1 MALPFFL
8 FKKQVIKYISIGVLI
23 NKNYLKKLKL
33 NLVYFFIDYIT
44 QKKIEIKFFILP
56 YSIHSLPV
64 TTLQIAM
71 SVITMPSS
79 FDESIRA
86 CCADAVSQAV
96 TTLAA
101 KYGFSVDEAR
111 AELQLDEIKIVR
123 KRGPVPKKTAKKAS
137 KASKAAAKAD
147 ATTPKKKRKITG
159 YLLFSRENRDDVKA
173 ELVDQLED
181 GVKLKPQDTVRALAT
196 AWKEL
201 SSEEKARWNELAA
214 DEASSEDD
222 EDDEDDEE

>member
-1 MALPFFL
+1 M
-8 FKKQVIKYISIGVLI
+8 IIS
-23 NKNYLKKLKL
+23 LK
-33 NLVYFFIDYIT
+33 
-44 QKKIEIKFFILP
+44 KKIEIKFFMLP
-56 YSIHSLPV
+56 YSTHSLPV

-86 CCADAVSQAV
+86 CCADAVTQAV
-96 TTLAA
+96 TALAA

-123 KRGPVPKKTAKKAS
+123 KQGAVSKKTAK

-147 ATTPKKKRKITG
+147 ATTPKKKRKTTG
-159 YLLFSRENRDDVKA
+159 YLLFSGENREEVKA

-214 DEASSEDD
+214 EEASSEDD

>member
-1 MALPFFL
+1 
-8 FKKQVIKYISIGVLI
+8 
-23 NKNYLKKLKL
+23 
-33 NLVYFFIDYIT
+33 
-44 QKKIEIKFFILP
+44 
-56 YSIHSLPV
+56 
-64 TTLQIAM
+64 
-71 SVITMPSS
+71 MPSS

-123 KRGPVPKKTAKKAS
+123 KRGPVSKKTAKKAS
-137 KASKAAAKAD
+137 KSAAKAD
-147 ATTPKKKRKITG
+147 ATTPKKKRKTTG
-159 YLLFSRENRDDVKA
+159 YLLFSGENREEVKA
-173 ELVDQLED
+173 ELVGQLED

-201 SSEEKARWNELAA
+201 SSEEKARWNKRAA
-214 DEASSEDD
+214 EEAVVQDLVEEAKAEVKPVESSEAKPVESSEDEEEEDD
-222 EDDEDDEE
+222 EDDDDDDDSLPLGWFHCVIVEE